1 LEDRTYVILNVS
13 DVTDEMLQN
22 SMQKRIIRTSI
33 DGTKTV
39 LKWVGDTP
47 TCFDGMTTYNHS
59 EILAE
64 LTKSTWTENES

>member
-1 LEDRTYVILNVS
+1 MEDRTYVILNVS

-39 LKWVGDTP
+39 LKWVGRKP
-47 TCFDGMTTYNHS
+47 YCFYNIKTYTHS
-59 EILAE
+59 QILSE
-64 LTKSTWTENES
+64 LSGPDWTDYES

>member
-1 LEDRTYVILNVS
+1 MEDRTYVILNVS

-47 TCFDGMTTYNHS
+47 ACFDGITTYNHS
-59 EILAE
+59 EILTE
-64 LTKSTWTENES
+64 LSSSDWTSDE

>member
-22 SMQKRIIRTSI
+22 SIQKRIIRTSI

-39 LKWVGDTP
+39 LKWVGSTP
-47 TCFDGMTTYNHS
+47 SCFEGMTTYNNS
-59 EILAE
+59 QILTE
-64 LTKSTWTENES
+64 LSGTDWIDDA